1 MTNDSRNEILKE
13 AIDYYGEFNQHSV
26 AQEECGELIQAI
38 SKWLRAV
45 KPSDQLNARNLIRD
59 EMADVYVM
67 LEQLKIMHSISDKEL
82 NQQIDYKL
90 VRLRGRMDEGI

>member
-67 LEQLKIMHSISDKEL
+67 LEQLKMMHSITDKEL

>member
-1 MTNDSRNEILKE
+1 MTNDSRSEILKE

-67 LEQLKIMHSISDKEL
+67 LEQLKMMHSITDKEL
-82 NQQIDYKL
+82 QKEIDYKL
-90 VRLRGRMDEGI
+90 VRLRGRIDEGI

>member
-1 MTNDSRNEILKE
+1 MTNDTRDEILKN
-13 AIDYYGEFNQHSV
+13 AIDYYGEFTQHSV

-45 KPSDQLNARNLIRD
+45 KPTDQLNARNLIRD
-59 EMADVYVM
+59 EMADVLVM
-67 LEQLKIMHSISDKEL
+67 LEQLKLMHSISDKEL

-90 VRLRGRMDEGI
+90 VRLRGRMDDGE

>member
-1 MTNDSRNEILKE
+1 MTSDTRSKILHE

-45 KPSDQLNARNLIRD
+45 KPTDQLNARNLIRD
-59 EMADVYVM
+59 EMADVLIM
-67 LEQLKIMHSISDKEL
+67 LEQLKLMHSITDKEL

>member
-1 MTNDSRNEILKE
+1 MTNDSRNKILKE

-45 KPSDQLNARNLIRD
+45 KPTDQLNARNLIRD

-67 LEQLKIMHSISDKEL
+67 LEQLKMMHSITDKEL